1 MATLIDTNGKQTEVF
16 PVDKENGFTLEEVY
30 TLIDCEIVEVACTFE
45 SGEMMLV
52 DEEGWLKDKPIV
64 NPVASLIYGDYIA
77 GNALVVSQQEF
88 Q

>member
-16 PVDKENGFTLEEVY
+16 PADGENGFTLEEVY
-30 TLIDCEIVEVACTFE
+30 ALIGCEMVEVACTFE

-52 DEEGWLKDKPIV
+52 DEEGWLKNISIV

-77 GNALVVSQQEF
+77 GNALVVSQKEF

>member
-16 PVDKENGFTLEEVY
+16 PADGENGFTLEEVY
-30 TLIDCEIVEVACTFE
+30 ALIGCEMVEVACTFE

-52 DEEGWLKDKPIV
+52 DEEGWLIDEPTI

-77 GNALVVSQQEF
+77 GNALVVSQKEF